1 MSEIKNG
8 RQRIVRHRPFFFAGV
23 AQWLLH
29 PAVNRRSF
37 HLVTFDG
44 A

>member
-1 MSEIKNG
+1 
-8 RQRIVRHRPFFFAGV
+8 V